1 MNVNIRFISTL
12 TFMFLFGCS
21 SVDEQNI
28 AIEEPVEDVNTQN
41 VVYQFP
47 ESPQE
52 LLSDE
57 DIFNNDPLA
66 RDINFYMR
74 GLMQGLTSNLQHVSS
89 ETPVAVTSFI
99 YLDGEE
105 DKASL
110 LGNQISES
118 LMHEIHKV
126 GIPVLDFKVTDYLR
140 VTEHGDFIMTRDFN
154 QLSDKLMIKYV
165 VTGNLV
171 KHQGGYLVNARVV
184 DILTKTVVGS
194 GQTFIPAT
202 VASAVL
208 RSSKEGEKPRV
219 GLISG

>member
-1 MNVNIRFISTL
+1 MNLKFISTL
-12 TFMFLFGCS
+12 TILFLTGCS
-21 SVDEQNI
+21 TMEEQNMTS
-28 AIEEPVEDVNTQN
+28 TQPLEN
-41 VVYQFP
+41 INNQDGVVYQFP

-57 DIFNNDPLA
+57 DIFNNEPLN

-74 GLMQGLTSNLQHVSS
+74 GLMQSLTGNMQHVTSK
-89 ETPVAVTSFI
+89 TPVAVTSFI
-99 YLDGEE
+99 HLDGAE
-105 DKASL
+105 DRASL

-126 GIPVLDFKVTDYLR
+126 GIPVLDYKVTDYLR

-154 QLSDKLMIKYV
+154 ELSDKLLIKYV

-184 DILTKTVVGS
+184 DMTSKTVVGS
-194 GQTFIPAT
+194 GQSFIPAT
-202 VASAVL
+202 VATAVL
-208 RSSKEGEKPRV
+208 SSTKEPQAPRV

>member
-1 MNVNIRFISTL
+1 MNIKLISTL
-12 TFMFLFGCS
+12 TVLFLAGCS
-21 SVDEQNI
+21 SMDEHDLQTTQSI
-28 AIEEPVEDVNTQN
+28 EDVNNQG

-52 LLSDE
+52 LMSDE
-57 DIFNNDPLA
+57 DIFNNEPLT

-99 YLDGEE
+99 YLDGDE

-126 GIPVLDFKVTDYLR
+126 GIPVLDYKVTDYLR

-184 DILTKTVVGS
+184 DILTKTIVGS
-194 GQTFIPAT
+194 GQSFIPST

-208 RSSKEGEKPRV
+208 SSTKEPEQPRI